1 MVNDGALRS
10 DTAQTARRVA
20 ALDAYFAAGVA
31 ASGVLTRATG
41 AQCRASHAGD
51 FLESQLHHVGSR
63 YDLTR
68 RGKPPR
74 IVVVG
79 QEYGHGPELVTLAA
93 RNEMIL
99 NKSAVQSRFR
109 AEPGFPARNP
119 HMRGC
124 TNLLRL
130 IFGVGLGSDY
140 AGEFLVVDDK
150 RVHVF

>member
-1 MVNDGALRS
+1 M
-10 DTAQTARRVA
+10 
-20 ALDAYFAAGVA
+20 
-31 ASGVLTRATG
+31 
-41 AQCRASHAGD
+41 
-51 FLESQLHHVGSR
+51 HHVGSR

-68 RGKPPR
+68 GDKPLR
-74 IVVVG
+74 IIVVG
-79 QEYGHGPELVTLAA
+79 QEYGHGPEFVTLAA

-109 AEPGFPARNP
+109 AGAGFPARNP

-150 RVHVF
+150 RVHVFECFALVNFLLCSAVAIGCGGVVSEQLGGKPGRSTKTMRTNCSGH